1 MSHAIQGHPYLLGE
15 TKVLALE
22 SGPLVWVGI
31 IRDGLPWFEARC
43 QVPADMLEPMGLRYL
58 GGAHAE

>member
-1 MSHAIQGHPYLLGE
+1 MTATQGPPYLLGE

-43 QVPADMLEPMGLRYL
+43 QVPALMLEPLPLRYL
-58 GGAHAE
+58 HGGMVG